1 MGHAVAQTSRKT
13 LKPAT
18 LGPLGPLSRYRRT
31 VKLCSVTHMVR
42 IDARS
47 WASLMLLACAAF
59 AYNTSESFP
68 VGLLPQMADDLQV
81 AESRIGSLLTVYAV
95 VVAITV
101 LPLVVA
107 ASGVARRRLI
117 LVTVGVLVVSN
128 IAMALAPGYG
138 WVLASR
144 LVSATTH
151 GIFWSVVAPT
161 AAMLVPRGREGFATS
176 VAFMGSSLA
185 MVAGTP
191 LMTALGSMWGWRTAI
206 TVLAGAATLA
216 FVGLA
221 LVMPALEVDRG
232 DQPTGLAGWLPLL
245 ASTVHNRSLLKLCAL
260 TVLLVVA
267 YYAAYTYISLILDR
281 FAGVTGDHLAVV
293 LLLYGLAGIVG
304 VWAIGKITDTFPQRA
319 ALVAMG
325 GLIAAFVGI
334 GVFASWAPGGVVAS
348 VVLLG
353 AAFAATPVFLQ
364 ATVLRVAPQASDVA
378 SSLYVVA
385 FQIGIAG
392 GSLVG
397 GLAVDGG
404 LLGAVPWV
412 AGAAVALGLLTLR
425 VPASTR
431 AEVPTPVG

>member
-1 MGHAVAQTSRKT
+1 MER
-13 LKPAT
+13 L
-18 LGPLGPLSRYRRT
+18 
-31 VKLCSVTHMVR
+31 
-42 IDARS
+42 DARS
-47 WASLMLLACAAF
+47 WASLVLLACAAF
-59 AYNTSESFP
+59 AYNTSEAFP
-68 VGLLPQMADDLQV
+68 VGLLPQMAADLGV
-81 AESRIGSLLTVYAV
+81 TESRIGSLLTLYAV
-95 VVAITV
+95 VVAVTV

-107 ASGVARRRLI
+107 ASAVARRRLI
-117 LVTVGVLVVSN
+117 LVTVGVLVISN
-128 IAMALAPGYG
+128 IAMALAPTFG

-191 LMTALGSMWGWRTAI
+191 LMTVLGTMWSWRAAI
-206 TVLAGAATLA
+206 VVLAGAAALA
-216 FVGLA
+216 FAGLA

-232 DQPTGLAGWLPLL
+232 GRPGGLPGWLPLL
-245 ASTVHNRSLLKLCAL
+245 ASTVRNRPLLRLCAL

-267 YYAAYTYISLILDR
+267 YYATYTYISLILDGS
-281 FAGVTGDHLAVV
+281 AGVTGSSLAGV

-304 VWAIGKITDTFPQRA
+304 VWAIGTITDASPQRA
-319 ALVAMG
+319 ASVAMG
-325 GLIAAFVGI
+325 GLVAALVGI
-334 GVFASWAPGGVVAS
+334 GLFASWAPGGVIAS

-364 ATVLRVAPQASDVA
+364 ATVLRVAPQAGDVA

-385 FQIGIAG
+385 FQVGIAG

-412 AGAAVALGLLTLR
+412 AAAAVALGLLTLR
-425 VPASTR
+425 VPVPAR
-431 AEVPTPVG
+431 ADDRTPAG

>member
-1 MGHAVAQTSRKT
+1 MD
-13 LKPAT
+13 
-18 LGPLGPLSRYRRT
+18 
-31 VKLCSVTHMVR
+31 R

-47 WASLMLLACAAF
+47 WASLVLLACAAF

-68 VGLLPQMADDLQV
+68 VGLLPEMAGDLGV
-81 AESRIGSLLTVYAV
+81 TESRIGSLLTLYAV
-95 VVAITV
+95 VVAVTV

-107 ASGVARRRLI
+107 ASAVARRRLI
-117 LVTVGVLVVSN
+117 LVTIGVLVVSN
-128 IAMALAPGYG
+128 LAMALAPAYE
-138 WVLASR
+138 WVLVSR

-191 LMTALGSMWGWRTAI
+191 LMTALGAMWSWRTAI
-206 TVLAGAATLA
+206 VVLAGAAALA
-216 FVGLA
+216 LVGLA
-221 LVMPALEVDRG
+221 MVMPTLEVKRADHTG
-232 DQPTGLAGWLPLL
+232 GLAGWLPLL
-245 ASTVHNRSLLKLCAL
+245 ASTVRNRSLLRLCAL

-267 YYAAYTYISLILDR
+267 YFAVYTYISLILDR
-281 FAGVTGDHLAVV
+281 SAGVTGQGLAIV
-293 LLLYGLAGIVG
+293 LLVYGLAGLIG
-304 VWAIGKITDTFPQRA
+304 VWAIGKVTDSFPQRA

-325 GLIAAFVGI
+325 GLAAAFAGI
-334 GVFASWAPGGVVAS
+334 GVFSSWAPAGVVVS

-364 ATVLRVAPQASDVA
+364 ATVLRVAPDSSDVA

-385 FQIGIAG
+385 FQVGIAG
-392 GSLVG
+392 GSLLG

-404 LLGAVPWV
+404 LLGVVPW
-412 AGAAVALGLLTLR
+412 AAAAAVVLGLLTLR
-425 VPASTR
+425 VP
-431 AEVPTPVG
+431 VPAPVEEPQPVG

>member
-1 MGHAVAQTSRKT
+1 MD
-13 LKPAT
+13 
-18 LGPLGPLSRYRRT
+18 
-31 VKLCSVTHMVR
+31 R

-47 WASLMLLACAAF
+47 WASLVLLACAAF

-68 VGLLPQMADDLQV
+68 VGLLPEMAGDLGV
-81 AESRIGSLLTVYAV
+81 TESRIGSLLTLYAV
-95 VVAITV
+95 VVAVTV

-107 ASGVARRRLI
+107 ASAVARRRLI
-117 LVTVGVLVVSN
+117 LVTIGVLVVSN
-128 IAMALAPGYG
+128 LAMALAPAYE
-138 WVLASR
+138 WVLVSR

-191 LMTALGSMWGWRTAI
+191 LMTALGAMWSWRTAI
-206 TVLAGAATLA
+206 VVLAGAAALA
-216 FVGLA
+216 LVGLA
-221 LVMPALEVDRG
+221 MVMPTLEVKRADHTG
-232 DQPTGLAGWLPLL
+232 GLAGWLPLL
-245 ASTVHNRSLLKLCAL
+245 ASTVRNGSLLRLCAL

-267 YYAAYTYISLILDR
+267 YFAVYTYISLILDR
-281 FAGVTGDHLAVV
+281 SAGVTGQGLAIV
-293 LLLYGLAGIVG
+293 LLVYGLAGLIG
-304 VWAIGKITDTFPQRA
+304 VWAIGKVTDSFPQRA

-325 GLIAAFVGI
+325 GLAAAFAGI
-334 GVFASWAPGGVVAS
+334 GVFSSWAPAGVVVS

-364 ATVLRVAPQASDVA
+364 ATVLRVAPDSSDVA

-385 FQIGIAG
+385 FQVGIAG
-392 GSLVG
+392 GSLLG

-404 LLGAVPWV
+404 LLGVVPW
-412 AGAAVALGLLTLR
+412 AAAAAVVLGLLTLR
-425 VPASTR
+425 VP
-431 AEVPTPVG
+431 VPAPVEEPQPVG

>member
-1 MGHAVAQTSRKT
+1 MD
-13 LKPAT
+13 
-18 LGPLGPLSRYRRT
+18 
-31 VKLCSVTHMVR
+31 R

-47 WASLMLLACAAF
+47 WASLVLLACAAF

-68 VGLLPQMADDLQV
+68 VGLLPEMAGDLGV
-81 AESRIGSLLTVYAV
+81 TESRIGSLLTLYAV
-95 VVAITV
+95 VVAVTV

-107 ASGVARRRLI
+107 ASAVARRRLI
-117 LVTVGVLVVSN
+117 LVTIGVLVVSN
-128 IAMALAPGYG
+128 LAMALAPAYE
-138 WVLASR
+138 WVLVSR

-191 LMTALGSMWGWRTAI
+191 LMTALGAMWSWRTAI
-206 TVLAGAATLA
+206 VVLAGAAALA

-221 LVMPALEVDRG
+221 MVMPTLEVERADHAG
-232 DQPTGLAGWLPLL
+232 GLAGWLPLL
-245 ASTVHNRSLLKLCAL
+245 ASTVRNRSLLRLCAL

-267 YYAAYTYISLILDR
+267 YFAAYTYISLILDR
-281 FAGVTGDHLAVV
+281 SAGVTGQGLAIV
-293 LLLYGLAGIVG
+293 LLVYGLAGLIG
-304 VWAIGKITDTFPQRA
+304 VWAIGKVTDSFPRRA
-319 ALVAMG
+319 AFVAMG
-325 GLIAAFVGI
+325 GLATAFAGI
-334 GVFASWAPGGVVAS
+334 GVFSSWAPAGVVAS

-364 ATVLRVAPQASDVA
+364 ATVLRVAPDSSDVA

-385 FQIGIAG
+385 FQVGIAG
-392 GSLVG
+392 GSLLG

-404 LLGAVPWV
+404 LLGVVPW
-412 AGAAVALGLLTLR
+412 AAAAAVVLGLLTLR
-425 VPASTR
+425 VP
-431 AEVPTPVG
+431 VPAPVEERQPVG